1 MYDKTRGSIIHVKS
15 HMKSMIEMIP
25 SWKDWFKELMFYQYG
40 IVYMGA
46 RMLNNVSASMMQF
59 YLQYVLKV
67 TGKGLTSPLMALFPL
82 ICFISAVLASSF
94 MGSVYKKI
102 GRKKTFTIGVIL
114 QAFASTSLMVSIFY

>member
-46 RMLNNVSASMMQF
+46 RMLNNISASMMQF

-94 MGSVYKKI
+94 MGSVYKII

-114 QAFASTSLMVSIFY
+114 QAFASTSLMVCIFY

>member
-94 MGSVYKKI
+94 MGSVYKII

-114 QAFASTSLMVSIFY
+114 QAFASTSLMVCIFY